1 MLTFGER
8 LRKARERAGYSQADV
23 MRLTHISDR
32 AISRYENEVTSP
44 DPDVIRTLIQ
54 FYDVS
59 ADYIFGFTDRM
70 GHTTTPDSQAT
81 GTSLSPPIVIG
92 NDEPKEDILDGLTSG
107 SKRKAKEYIEM
118 LKTLDEVKSGKNY
131 IDVKKKA

>member
-59 ADYIFGFTDRM
+59 ADYIFGFSDHM
-70 GHTTTPDSQAT
+70 GHTTTPNSQAT

-107 SKRKAKEYIEM
+107 SKRKAKEYIAM